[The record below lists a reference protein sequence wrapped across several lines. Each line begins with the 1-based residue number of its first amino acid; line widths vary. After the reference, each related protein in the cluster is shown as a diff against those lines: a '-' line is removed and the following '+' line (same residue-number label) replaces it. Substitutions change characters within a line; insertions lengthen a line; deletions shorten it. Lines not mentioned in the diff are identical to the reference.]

1 MPLVSIANDMRR
13 ARAEHFAVPFFGAF
27 DTYSTD
33 GILAAA
39 AEQRAPVIVGVY
51 GGTMMQPNGRA
62 LTSYIRVRAEESP
75 VPVSLLLDH
84 GRSVE
89 ECFTAISY
97 GFTDVMYDGSS
108 LPLDE
113 NIADTRRVVEAA
125 RTAGVSVEAE
135 LGHVGSGRD
144 YQEFGA
150 QRKGFTRPD
159 DAARFVAETGVDFLA
174 VAIGTAHG
182 VYDGDPELDVDLL
195 RELAA
200 RVAIPLVLHGGTGCS
215 DDQFRAVI
223 AEGIAKIN
231 VSTDLLL
238 RTAASLRE
246 MARTGEPAYFDFEK
260 AAIESYR
267 SLCTRYL
274 QLFGASGKA
283 S

>member
-1 MPLVSIANDMRR
+1 MPLVSIATDMRR
-13 ARAEHFAVPFFGAF
+13 GRAEHYAVPFFGAF

-39 AEQRAPVIVGVY
+39 EEQNAPVIVGVY
-51 GGTMMQPNGRA
+51 GGTMMQPNGKA
-62 LTSYIRVRAEESP
+62 LCAYIRVRAEESP
-75 VPVSLLLDH
+75 VPVALILDH

-108 LPLDE
+108 LPIE
-113 NIADTRRVVEAA
+113 QNIADTRRVIEAA
-125 RTAGVSVEAE
+125 HAQGVAVEAE
-135 LGHVGSGRD
+135 LGHVGLGSD
-144 YQEFGA
+144 YQDFGL
-150 QRKGFTRPD
+150 QRQGFTKPQ
-159 DAARFVAETGVDFLA
+159 DAARFVEETGVDFLA

-182 VYDGDPELDVDLL
+182 VYAGDPELDVDLL
-195 RELAA
+195 REIAA
-200 RVAIPLVLHGGTGCS
+200 AVAIPLVLHGGTGCS
-215 DDQFRAVI
+215 DEQFRAVI
-223 AEGIAKIN
+223 AAGIAKIN

-238 RTAASLRE
+238 RTAAALRE

-274 QLFGASGKA
+274 QLFGASAKA
-283 S
+283 T